1 MGTRPRYD
9 FPMILWSAVLAGA
22 AEDEAALREMRDRL
36 AEVLADPR
44 YGTGLHLLSAG
55 AAGPVPVLTTAG

>member
-1 MGTRPRYD
+1 
-9 FPMILWSAVLAGA
+9 MILWSAVLAGA

-36 AEVLADPR
+36 AGLLADPR

-55 AAGPVPVLTTAG
+55 STGPVPVLAETGSAA

>member
-1 MGTRPRYD
+1 
-9 FPMILWSAVLAGA
+9 MILWSAVLAGA

-36 AEVLADPR
+36 ADVLADPR

-55 AAGPVPVLTTAG
+55 STAPVPVLAGRGSVHE

>member
-1 MGTRPRYD
+1 MGTHPRYD

-22 AEDEAALREMRDRL
+22 AVDEAAVREMRDRL

-55 AAGPVPVLTTAG
+55 AAGPVPVLATAG

>member
-1 MGTRPRYD
+1 
-9 FPMILWSAVLAGA
+9 MILWSAVLAGA
-22 AEDEAALREMRDRL
+22 AEDEAAVREMRRRL

-55 AAGPVPVLTTAG
+55 STAPEPVRADAG

>member
-22 AEDEAALREMRDRL
+22 AADEAALREMRDRL

-55 AAGPVPVLTTAG
+55 AAAPVPVLATAG

>member
-1 MGTRPRYD
+1 
-9 FPMILWSAVLAGA
+9 MILWSAVLAGA
-22 AEDEAALREMRDRL
+22 AEDEAAVREMRRCL

-55 AAGPVPVLTTAG
+55 SGGPVPVPAEAG

>member
-1 MGTRPRYD
+1 
-9 FPMILWSAVLAGA
+9 MILWSAVLAGA
-22 AEDEAALREMRDRL
+22 AEDETALREMRDRL

-55 AAGPVPVLTTAG
+55 AAGPVPVLAGAG

>member
-1 MGTRPRYD
+1 V
-9 FPMILWSAVLAGA
+9 ILWSAVLAGA

-55 AAGPVPVLTTAG
+55 STAPVPVLAGRGSVHE